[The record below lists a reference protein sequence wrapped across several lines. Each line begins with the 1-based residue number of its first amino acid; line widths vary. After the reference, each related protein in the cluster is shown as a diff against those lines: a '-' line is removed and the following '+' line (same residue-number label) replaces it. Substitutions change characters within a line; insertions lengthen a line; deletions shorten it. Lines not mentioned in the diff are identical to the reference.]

1 MSIADKFISIPDAKF
16 FPRHTVM
23 MNYGGKVYTILRG
36 IELLDTNLKSDTWWL
51 FFLYAVF
58 MTLGL
63 YWYTRFWLLPEDIDS
78 YYQGQMHILYRIS
91 NIAITLGAAMYYVIF
106 GVLFFLVYQRDVI
119 SSALSFS
126 LWNFWCAANLLLA
139 TPLFGDV

>member
-1 MSIADKFISIPDAKF
+1 
-16 FPRHTVM
+16 M

-106 GVLFFLVYQRDVI
+106 GVLFFMVYQRDVI

-139 TPLFGDV
+139 TPFFGDV

>member
-16 FPRHTVM
+16 FLRHTVM

-63 YWYTRFWLLPEDIDS
+63 YWYTRCWLLPEDIDS

-106 GVLFFLVYQRDVI
+106 GVLFFMVYQRDVI

-139 TPLFGDV
+139 TPFFGDV